1 MDAVLSECLQRECN
15 VSKETIA
22 NQLSKLSN
30 NDLQEWMRADCRQC
44 LPHDKRRKKENVE
57 YIARRFAP
65 GIVEEDDVGN
75 VRHDVDDDDDDD
87 DIFGCHSGTEET
99 DYDEEDLYISDL
111 MDSKDPIRGGLA
123 MVLTPDER
131 VYIKPFLILTEV
143 WGYPNGTAFEKE
155 THDSSFSPH
164 GRLIQYITD
173 RLMRTLSRLLTNSP
187 VMLNDYRTNLK
198 GAIGSFPMV
207 IESKEARAFIDRFMY
222 HQVRDENMYQLT
234 ERLADYKVGN
244 RNSFLMA
251 SIVGSA
257 RALLAI
263 QTGDRTGVDMLRVLK
278 LRIDE
283 MDNDDE

>member
-1 MDAVLSECLQRECN
+1 MREKNC
-15 VSKETIA
+15 K
-22 NQLSKLSN
+22 
-30 NDLQEWMRADCRQC
+30 QC
-44 LPHDKRRKKENVE
+44 LHHDKRRKRENVE